1 MYSFYVFSL
10 SPHSHVYLKLH
21 SERAIL
27 PLQLYSF
34 NGLFF
39 FFSNSSCGL
48 RKLILRLAADY
59 PSYTPQSIKCFS
71 YKSDQRVHCNAN
83 RY

>member
-39 FFSNSSCGL
+39 FFKFELWPKKTNFKTRC
-48 RKLILRLAADY
+48 RL
-59 PSYTPQSIKCFS
+59 PFIYTTVYQMLF
-71 YKSDQRVHCNAN
+71 V
-83 RY
+83 